1 MLANCVM
8 LAVVLSLDQSSL
20 PGRWLPAD
28 ACDESRV
35 SHREFF
41 FLHLALHALHV
52 VTLIVR
58 EFMIPCHLE
67 IAKNRY
73 PNCIR
78 LDLES
83 GGFRI
88 KCSPRQNVKFDF

>member
-28 ACDESRV
+28 ACDERGV

-41 FLHLALHALHV
+41 CLHRALHKV
-52 VTLIVR
+52 
-58 EFMIPCHLE
+58 
-67 IAKNRY
+67 IA
-73 PNCIR
+73 CIACG
-78 LDLES
+78 DS
-83 GGFRI
+83 YSQRI
-88 KCSPRQNVKFDF
+88 YDSLSPRNSKKPISKLYPS